1 MKMRKNKKLLSLKK
15 REGMAGWLFILPFC
29 LGFILFSAKP
39 LVETLIMTFND
50 VKIDFGGYKMQYT
63 GLENLNYIYNVDT
76 DFLLNLF
83 TAVGNMLWQVPC
95 ILILSVILAQLVNT
109 EFSGRAFVRT
119 VLFVPVI
126 VMSGTVVLIIQNDV
140 VASATLSGGVV
151 SGGEISYASGM
162 SELLEEAGLGT
173 AIADFFMTVADNM
186 FNLIWKTGVQIVI
199 FLAGLQS
206 ISPSLYEAASI
217 EGANRWE
224 SFFKITL
231 PCLMPI
237 ITINTVYTIVDCFT
251 DSGNEAM
258 NQVLVAV
265 SSIKYGVA
273 AAMSWSYFVLILA
286 FIALVMLILAK
297 LGKKYS

>member
-1 MKMRKNKKLLSLKK
+1 
-15 REGMAGWLFILPFC
+15 MAGWLFILPFV
-29 LGFILFSAKP
+29 LGFVLFSAKP

-83 TAVGNMLWQVPC
+83 TSVGNMLWQVPC
-95 ILILSVILAQLVNT
+95 ILVLSVILAQLVNT
-109 EFSGRAFVRT
+109 EFSGRTFVRS

-140 VASATLSGGVV
+140 VASAALSGGVV

-162 SELLEEAGLGT
+162 AELLEEAGLGT
-173 AIADFFMTVADNM
+173 SVANFFLTVADNL

-231 PCLMPI
+231 PSLMPI

-251 DSGNEAM
+251 DSTNEAM

-265 SSIKYGVA
+265 SSIKYGIA

-286 FIALVMLILAK
+286 FIAIVMLILAK